1 MIALA
6 RQWQKDVPAVKFF
19 FAGFSF
25 GSYVAYRAAAQ
36 FAHKLLITIAPPIHH
51 YKYTEFSPAPA
62 PWIVVQGDDDEVV
75 PAQLVFD
82 FAAQATPV
90 LPVLRFAE
98 TGHFFHGK
106 LIDLKF
112 SLIAAIR
119 AQVAL

>member
-1 MIALA
+1 
-6 RQWQKDVPAVKFF
+6 
-19 FAGFSF
+19 
-25 GSYVAYRAAAQ
+25 
-36 FAHKLLITIAPPIHH
+36 
-51 YKYTEFSPAPA
+51 
-62 PWIVVQGDDDEVV
+62 
-75 PAQLVFD
+75 
-82 FAAQATPV
+82 